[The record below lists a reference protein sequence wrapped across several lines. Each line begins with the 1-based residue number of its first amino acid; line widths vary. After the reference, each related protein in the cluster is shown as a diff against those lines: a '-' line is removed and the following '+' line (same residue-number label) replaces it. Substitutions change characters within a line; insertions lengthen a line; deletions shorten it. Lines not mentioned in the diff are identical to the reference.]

1 MVVCACD
8 PHARNPAFAFFDEEK
23 LLSWH
28 LLNGTSREW
37 LTELRA
43 IVEAKCP
50 ELLVIENQY
59 LPPSIDAVRRFRS
72 VTRIVSA
79 RAMITAVFILSG
91 IRYEIVEPFTWQRSL
106 GGSNPGT
113 DELKRLSIVK
123 ACDIARQNIDDHN
136 IADAINL
143 GFWWIRTHP
152 DRAGSPHPF
161 RIAKTGGIGRMRRA

>member
-8 PHARNPAFAFFDEEK
+8 PHTKRPAFAFFNEGR
-23 LLSWH
+23 LLSWR

-37 LTELRA
+37 LHEVKA
-43 IVEAKCP
+43 IVDAEQP

-72 VTRIVSA
+72 VTKLVSA

-91 IRYEIVEPFTWQRSL
+91 IPYEIVEPFAWQRSL
-106 GGSNPGT
+106 GSSNLGT
-113 DELKRLSIVK
+113 EELKRLSIIK
-123 ACDIARQNIDDHN
+123 ASDIAEQNIDDHN

-143 GFWWIRTHP
+143 GFWWVRSHP
-152 DRAGSPHPF
+152 DHASSGHSFRFGRASY
-161 RIAKTGGIGRMRRA
+161 IGRM